1 MLVIVNIDVGI
12 VGQVNADITVEAPVN
27 VSDDLEILIG
37 PPDGDNQLL
46 GLHLVPRVDPVNQ
59 RTLVSLQ
66 LQTLQVFALS
76 GGSLELPGTFL
87 SEAHINTVDDKNTK
101 TVSELRHQLRQ
112 LLNISRSSSLSLSVQ
127 DQFPQPRA
135 VLLDDLKEAVSK
147 PEM

>member
-1 MLVIVNIDVGI
+1 MFVIVNVDVGI
-12 VGQVNADITVEAPVN
+12 VSKVDVDITVEAPVN
-27 VSDDLEILIG
+27 VSDDFEILEG

-46 GLHLVPRVDPVNQ
+46 GVDLVSGVDPVHQ

-66 LQTLQVFALS
+66 LETLQVFALS
-76 GGSLELPGTFL
+76 CGSLELSGTFL

-127 DQFPQPRA
+127 D
-135 VLLDDLKEAVSK
+135 
-147 PEM
+147 